1 MKWVYRKTPAFSPS
15 RGYGNRRLNSSSFIN
30 LRSCGGSILTSINI
44 VDLVNGHPIALAELF
59 RSSGAF
65 GHDIIV
71 ELAEL
76 G

>member
-1 MKWVYRKTPAFSPS
+1 MKWVYRKTTAFSPS
-15 RGYGNRRLNSSSFIN
+15 RGYGNRHSNISTFIN
-30 LRSCGGSILTSINI
+30 LRSCGGSILTSINF
-44 VDLVNGHPIALAELF
+44 VDLINGHPIAIAELF